1 MVAGL
6 DDLPSNIRD
15 ATVARV
21 RLSFRNHNPA
31 ANRN

>member
-6 DDLPSNIRD
+6 DDLPSNIRE
-15 ATVARV
+15 ATVAHV

-31 ANRN
+31 VNRD